1 MTSTLR
7 VESPWKALG
16 KLYAFFLY
24 FSAAYQ
30 LLILLSGTAGVTG
43 LRQAV
48 YMSLLW
54 LVPPLLWPACTRRYA
69 AIVGCMLWL
78 TSLASL
84 GYFAVYQQDFSES
97 VIFIIFESNTAESA
111 EFFQQYFRWWM
122 LPAAILYGVLPLWLW
137 SRLEPPIFSPAR
149 SRVIAAVVLCF
160 TLLLPLVKPVMLG
173 KDWLHGQANLQ
184 NRLEPATP
192 WQLVIGYVKYR
203 QQLADMNS
211 FLVKNQSAP
220 PLTHFQV
227 MNPEAEST
235 IVLVIGESTNS
246 QRMGLY
252 GYGRDTTPKLESIR
266 DQLTV
271 FKHVFSP
278 RPYTIE
284 VLQQA
289 LTFGDQ
295 HHPDLYLTDANI
307 LNVMKQAGYKTYWI
321 TNQQTVTARNT
332 LLTTFSK
339 QTDKQIYLNNNR
351 MQNSSQYDEVVI
363 EPFVDILSEDAKRKF
378 IVVHLLGT
386 HLKYRY
392 RYPDIFSVFNDRDGV
407 PAWIKDQDLNEYN
420 EYDNAIRYNDYV
432 VYGLISSFS
441 EKDPNGYLLYLSDHG
456 EEVYDDKGRYFNGRS
471 EGNPSSSM
479 YTVPFMVW
487 TSPRWRNA
495 HAVMPSDY
503 QERIYS
509 SSYLLHTLVDL
520 SDIHF
525 DQWISQ
531 RSVVSEDF
539 VAVPV
544 LIGNP
549 AHPNKLRD
557 VRELG
562 WLETIDPQL
571 VAEAG
576 KRGKPSSEVIKTQT
590 PKLL

>member
-1 MTSTLR
+1 MTPALS
-7 VESPWKALG
+7 VETPWKNLG
-16 KLYAFFLY
+16 KLYVFFLY
-24 FSAAYQ
+24 FSVVYQ
-30 LLILLSGTAGVTG
+30 LLILFSGTAGGTG

-54 LVPPLLWPACTRRYA
+54 LVPPLLWPTCTRRYA
-69 AIVGCMLWL
+69 AIMGCLLWA

-84 GYFAVYQQDFSES
+84 GYFAIYQQDFSQS
-97 VIFIIFESNTAESA
+97 VIFIIFESNPAESA

-122 LPAAILYGVLPLWLW
+122 LPAAILYAVVPLWLW
-137 SRLEPPIFSPAR
+137 RRLEPPVFAGFK
-149 SRVIAAVVLCF
+149 AHLAGTGVLAF
-160 TLLLPLVKPVMLG
+160 TLVLPLTKPVLFQ
-173 KDWLHGQANLQ
+173 GQTWDKGWINLE
-184 NRLEPATP
+184 NRMEPAAP
-192 WQLVIGYVKYR
+192 WHLVMGYVKYR
-203 QQLADMNS
+203 QQLAEMHRL
-211 FLVKNQSAP
+211 LVKNQSAP

-235 IVLVIGESTNS
+235 IVLVIGESTNN

-252 GYGRDTTPKLESIR
+252 GYERNTTPKLESIR

-295 HHPDLYLTDANI
+295 LHPDAYLTDANI

-339 QTDKQIYLNNNR
+339 QTDKQVYLNNNR
-351 MQNSSQYDEVVI
+351 MQNASQYDEVVI
-363 EPFVDILSEDAKRKF
+363 EPFMDVLSEDVKRKF

-386 HLKYRY
+386 HMKYKY
-392 RYPDIFSVFNDRDGV
+392 RYPDNFSVFNDRDGIPGWV
-407 PAWIKDQDLNEYN
+407 KEQDVTEYN
-420 EYDNAIRYNDYV
+420 EYDNAIRYNDHV
-432 VYGLISSFS
+432 VHSLISVFS
-441 EKDPNGYLLYLSDHG
+441 KTDPDGYLLYLSDHG
-456 EEVYDDKGRYFNGRS
+456 EEVYDDKNRYFNGRS

-479 YTVPFMVW
+479 YTVPFIVW
-487 TSPRWRNA
+487 TSSRWQKR
-495 HAVMPSDY
+495 HAVKLANYHD
-503 QERIYS
+503 RVYS

-520 SDIHF
+520 SDIRF
-525 DQWISQ
+525 DQWEPQ
-531 RSVVSEDF
+531 KSVANADF
-539 VAVPV
+539 VSIPV
-544 LIGNP
+544 LVGDP
-549 AHPNKLRD
+549 AQPKKLRD

-562 WLETIDPQL
+562 WLDAMPSR
-571 VAEAG
+571 VAE
-576 KRGKPSSEVIKTQT
+576 IKTQT